1 MVTIDSQSL
10 QNVKTQVAGMTVY
23 TSQTSALTSSPSNA
37 LPSVAISTG
46 EVPIAGREILAG
58 FNVTNAGTNGVAAV
72 AATTTLT
79 LDDDIESTSLSTDPY
94 IQLTDAGGQTRTN
107 FGVSTLGVSGSA
119 TFTFNKAA
127 VLNSTITLMSYM
139 DGTIA
144 AKTFKAAARGTTNG
158 SLSGVNTLFALDDAS
173 STGDADS
180 AADAAANLVAAIN
193 SANGLPNLEAYA
205 NQVSDTDTTTATGCV
220 YLKARDADV
229 LTNTA
234 ITLSVATAATGTV
247 TITDFTKLNTGDKV
261 NLIATDTNNY
271 DFVNGDQSSV
281 AGTWES
287 TTSNAVT
294 ATNLMNVINTSSGP
308 SGTRFTATVS
318 ASEVQATATI
328 TITDFTE
335 LNGDGSA
342 GSDNVNLVATD
353 GTNYD
358 FYCGDHSSVAGTWL
372 ASVDNDTTATSLMN
386 VINTSSGPAGTRFTA
401 TVDGAVVTVTQAT
414 VGAAGNTAITLTDSG
429 TSGMS
434 KSDFTGGIDTG
445 IVTITQATVGAAG
458 NTTITL
464 TDPLDGMSKV
474 DFTGGGAFT
483 DSTSVNPPAAFTGGV
498 NEDVDITK
506 NKWSRKGS
514 AENAAESL
522 KDAINETSSGHGYT
536 DGLTATRSG
545 AILTITQDVAGATG
559 NTDITYNKEFQ
570 EISSILPRDFT
581 GGVDASPIVFGVRYS
596 TDGQNWTTPTTIMS
610 DLAVNATG
618 LKLVTF
624 TSATAPYIQF
634 VANSL
639 GGNWGGARGSFV
651 FSAVK

>member
-23 TSQTSALTSSPSNA
+23 TSQTSALTSSSSNA

-94 IQLTDAGGQTRTN
+94 IQLTDAGGQTRTY
-107 FGVSTLGVSGSA
+107 FGISTLGVSGSA

-127 VLNSTITLMSYM
+127 VLNSTITLISYM
-139 DGTIA
+139 DGVIA
-144 AKTFKAAARGTTNG
+144 SKTFKGAARGTTNG
-158 SLSGVNTLFALDDAS
+158 SLSGGYTLFALDDAS

-205 NQVSDTDTTTATGCV
+205 NRVSDTDATTATGKV
-220 YLKARDADV
+220 YLKARDAAV

-234 ITLSVATAATGTV
+234 ISLSAATSGTGTV
-247 TITDFTKLNTGDKV
+247 TITDFSKLNTGDKV

-318 ASEVQATATI
+318 ASALQATARI
-328 TITDFTE
+328 TITDYTE
-335 LNGDGSA
+335 LNAGDK
-342 GSDNVNLVATD
+342 VNLIATD

-358 FYCGDHSSVAGTWL
+358 FVNGDQSSVAGTWE
-372 ASVDNDTTATSLMN
+372 STTSNDATATNLMN

-401 TVDGAVVTVTQAT
+401 TVDGAIVTVTQAT
-414 VGAAGNTAITLTDSG
+414 VGAAGNTTITLTDSG

-498 NEDVDITK
+498 NETVDIAK

-522 KDAINETSSGHGYT
+522 KDAINNTQGHGSS
-536 DGLTATRSG
+536 LTAVRVGG
-545 AILTITQDVAGATG
+545 AVTITQDVAGSTG
-559 NTDITYNKEFQ
+559 NKRVGWNSEFQ
-570 EISSILPRDFT
+570 NICSVQPKDFT
-581 GGVDASPIVFGVRYS
+581 GGADASPIVFGVRYS

-624 TSATAPYIQF
+624 TSITAPYIQF